1 MCVSEERVRE
11 IVREEHRALLDERQ
25 NNCAHEVSCT
35 QNSDGSFTCDAC
47 GKVL

>member
-11 IVREEHRALLDERQ
+11 IVHEEYQRLLDEKQ
-25 NNCAHEVSCT
+25 DNCAHEVSCT
-35 QNSDGSFTCDAC
+35 QQPDNSFICDTC

>member
-11 IVREEHRALLDERQ
+11 IIREEHQKLLDEKQ
-25 NNCAHEVSCT
+25 DNCAHEVSCT
-35 QNSDGSFTCDAC
+35 QHADGSFICDTC